1 TRHSVVRSVAIGLCG
16 LAGALASAVAIFG
29 LSGTNSAIAVAFGFV
44 LILLILVIRRID
56 LSPLA
61 AGALSLAALIGTVI
75 VLSFLFEK
83 NAGPILL
90 RLVPDVRAE
99 TRTALARMLA
109 ATRWFGAGAGTFSA
123 VARMYSR

>member
-1 TRHSVVRSVAIGLCG
+1 MMAAALSVLAAALALDLLWLSPGLMAAAPADLAISFGGLGAMLNLAVMQLAAERAETRHSVVRSVAIGLCG

-61 AGALSLAALIGTVI
+61 AGALS
-75 VLSFLFEK
+75 
-83 NAGPILL
+83 
-90 RLVPDVRAE
+90 
-99 TRTALARMLA
+99 
-109 ATRWFGAGAGTFSA
+109 
-123 VARMYSR
+123 